1 MEGIAAGIKAEK
13 NAIIKKSKKELQN
26 KLKELEKQ
34 GDDLNVSPKMK
45 QTAESDSKIKR
56 ETNTKIDKKV

>member
-34 GDDLNVSPKMK
+34 SDDLNVSPKMK
-45 QTAESDSKIKR
+45 
-56 ETNTKIDKKV
+56 